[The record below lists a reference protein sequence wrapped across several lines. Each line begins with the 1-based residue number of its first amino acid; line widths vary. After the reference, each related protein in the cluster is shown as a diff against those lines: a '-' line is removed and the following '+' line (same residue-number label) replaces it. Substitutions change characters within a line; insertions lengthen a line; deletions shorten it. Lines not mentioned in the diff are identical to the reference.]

1 MFCKT
6 TIQSTT
12 IFIFIFLLSGCDSK
26 KIVDGVEYTDSDI
39 FSTVNKS
46 NFIGNISLIR
56 DNICQ
61 VKVIP
66 PLSPIYQNDLN
77 QILISKDKKIQAL
90 YPDYRPSDEAAG
102 ETAGENIAEGGKIG
116 GTVISAI
123 LAAGFQSYQ
132 NEKVFADPN
141 VKNILLEADQQIKSL
156 YNQYTHG
163 YIDPCLIKVLEFE
176 DGGWDEHWGVTK
188 FMGAYEGKYREI
200 KITLNLSNKLI
211 VNLELIQY
219 DNGKFEYTIKSA
231 KDIE

>member
-1 MFCKT
+1 MFFKT
-6 TIQSTT
+6 TIKSAI
-12 IFIFIFLLSGCDSK
+12 IFIFIILLSGCDSK
-26 KIVDGVEYTDSDI
+26 KVVDGVEYTDSDV
-39 FSTVNKS
+39 FEAVSKS
-46 NFIGNISLIR
+46 NFIENISSIR

-61 VKVIP
+61 TKVIP
-66 PLSPIYQNDLN
+66 PLSPIYQNDFN

-102 ETAGENIAEGGKIG
+102 DTAGENIAEGGKIG

-156 YNQYTHG
+156 YNQYIHG
-163 YIDPCLIKVLEFE
+163 YTDACLIKVLDFE